1 MYKIG
6 LSATGKELVPSL
18 FENFKNAGISC
29 MEIST
34 TRENN
39 EKSDYA
45 ELKKMSDEYGIK
57 LWSYHLPFKPFDF
70 IDISASD
77 ADWRK
82 RSIAYIAEIIKKAA
96 DIGIDKYILHSGG
109 KVGIHWEGNS
119 VKRNDESE
127 AAERLKYACESY
139 AEFAEIA
146 HRAGGVIC
154 VENLPPQCVGRN
166 MEEVRKLVSADDRL
180 RVCFDT
186 NHLLPG
192 DGAEFIRAFAD
203 RLITIHVSDYDF
215 INERHWL
222 PGEGKLDWQSIYSAL
237 NEIGYKGPWMYEIS
251 FKNQPT
257 ITRERELVCEDFVRN
272 ANEIFENKPF
282 TLIPSKITV

>member
-1 MYKIG
+1 MYRIG
-6 LSATGKELVPSL
+6 LSTAGKNMDLSL
-18 FENFKNAGISC
+18 FENAKKAGIDC
-29 MEIST
+29 FEISGGQDYYK
-34 TRENN
+34 
-39 EKSDYA
+39 KSDYT
-45 ELKKMSDEYGIK
+45 ELRQYADATGIE
-57 LWSYHLPFKPFDF
+57 LWSFHLPFKPFDF

-77 ADWRK
+77 SDWRK
-82 RSIAYIAEIIKKAA
+82 RSIAHIAEIIKKAA

-127 AAERLKYACESY
+127 ATERLKYACESY
-139 AEFAEIA
+139 VEFAEIA

-154 VENLPPQCVGRN
+154 VENLPPQCVCRN
-166 MEEVRKLVSADDRL
+166 IDEIQKVLSCDERL

-192 DGAEFIRAFAD
+192 DGAEFIKA
-203 RLITIHVSDYDF
+203 IKNKIVTIHVSDYDF

-222 PGEGKLDWQSIYSAL
+222 PGEGKLDWQRIYSAL
-237 NEIGYKGPWMYEIS
+237 NEIGYTGPWMYEIRFTS
-251 FKNQPT
+251 SDT
-257 ITRERELVCEDFVRN
+257 IIRERDLTCEDFVRN